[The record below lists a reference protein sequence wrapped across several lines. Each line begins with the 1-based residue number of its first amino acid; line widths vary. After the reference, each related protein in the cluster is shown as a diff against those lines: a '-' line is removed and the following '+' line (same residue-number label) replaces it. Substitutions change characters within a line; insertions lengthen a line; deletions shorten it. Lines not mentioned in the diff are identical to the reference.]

1 MYIPIVISIFRFGAR
16 LRRLSEGYAE
26 NGKGRKKMKITVRPF
41 LTLRPVMRNR
51 ARIEQDVD
59 DMTLRELL
67 DRLCEE
73 FGDDLKNQVYDSE
86 TRAVSDMLKV
96 LINGRHYSTL
106 PNRLDTILRDND
118 EVALFPPVAG
128 G

>member
-1 MYIPIVISIFRFGAR
+1 
-16 LRRLSEGYAE
+16 
-26 NGKGRKKMKITVRPF
+26 MKITVKPF
-41 LTLRPVMRNR
+41 LTLRPLMKNLI
-51 ARIEQDVD
+51 RIERDVD

-73 FGDDLKNQVYDSE
+73 FGDDLKNQVFDPK
-86 TRAVSDMLKV
+86 TQDISDMLKV
-96 LINGRHYSTL
+96 LVNGRHYSTL
-106 PNRLDTILRDND
+106 PDKLETRLKDND